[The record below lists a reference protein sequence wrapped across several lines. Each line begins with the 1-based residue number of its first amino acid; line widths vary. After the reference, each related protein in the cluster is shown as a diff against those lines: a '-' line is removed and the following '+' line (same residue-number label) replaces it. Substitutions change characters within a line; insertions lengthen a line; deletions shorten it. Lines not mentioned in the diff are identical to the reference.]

1 MELLCDSVIWTE
13 PEICIFKKYPPGES
27 CCGGGPLPTLGE
39 ALKQQ
44 GPEWARKTRKEA
56 GIDLATRTLVAI
68 YI

>member
-1 MELLCDSVIWTE
+1 M
-13 PEICIFKKYPPGES
+13 CIFKKYPPGES